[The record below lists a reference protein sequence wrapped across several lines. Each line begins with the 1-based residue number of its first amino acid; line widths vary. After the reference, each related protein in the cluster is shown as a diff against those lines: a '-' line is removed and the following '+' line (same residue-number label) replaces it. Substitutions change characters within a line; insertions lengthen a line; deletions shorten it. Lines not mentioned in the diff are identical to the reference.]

1 MKILFYG
8 AGPLGSLYAARL
20 QDSGQDVSVLARG
33 QRLADILEHGIV
45 LEDAATGERTATRVS
60 VEERLEATDAYDLVI
75 VLMRRNKIP
84 AILPV
89 LAVNRNTPNVLFMCN
104 SAAGPDEMIDALG
117 RERVMLGFSGAGGYL
132 KDHVV
137 YFEVVSGKRQPTVF
151 GELDGS
157 ATPRL
162 KQIAGAFKGAGFPVA
177 VSDNMDAWLKT
188 HGAEIIPTAGA
199 LYSAGTDNF
208 RLARTRDGMVLMVR
222 AIKEGYKVLQALGV
236 PITPSNHKAFNWI
249 PEPLIIAMMR
259 RMLTTKTA
267 ETVLVGH
274 ANAARDEMTHVA
286 GELRELARQA
296 SVATPAMDRLY
307 AHFDPATPT
316 VADGSAQI
324 PMNRRGVWFGLGTL
338 VALVIVLILALF

>member
-8 AGPLGSLYAARL
+8 AGPLGSLYGARL
-20 QDSGQDVSVLARG
+20 QESGQKVSVLARG
-33 QRLADILEHGIV
+33 QRLADIREHGIV
-45 LEDAATGERTATRVS
+45 LEDAATGQRTTTRVS
-60 VEERLEATDAYDLVI
+60 LVEELEPTDAYDLVI

-89 LAVNRNTPNVLFMCN
+89 LAENRNTPDILFMCN

-117 RERVMLGFSGAGGYL
+117 RERLLMGFSGAGGYR

-137 YFEVVSGKRQPTVF
+137 YYEVVSGKRQPTMF
-151 GELDGS
+151 GELDGGT
-157 ATPRL
+157 TPRL
-162 KQIAGAFKGAGFPVA
+162 KHIVKAFKGAGFPVA
-177 VSDNMDAWLKT
+177 VCDNMDAWLKT

-199 LYSAGTDNF
+199 LYSAGVDNY

-222 AIKEGYKVLQALGV
+222 AIKEGYKLLRALGA
-236 PITPSNHKAFNWI
+236 PITPSNHKVFNWI
-249 PEPLIIAMMR
+249 PEPLVVAMMR

-274 ANAARDEMTHVA
+274 ANAARDEMMHIA
-286 GELRELARQA
+286 DELRELVRET

-307 AHFDPATPT
+307 TYFDPAVPSI
-316 VADGSAQI
+316 ADGSAQI
-324 PMNRRGVWFGLGTL
+324 PMNRRGVWFGLGAL
-338 VALVIVLILALF
+338 VALVLLLIFVLS